1 MGGEGEGEEGRERR
15 EGEGGK
21 RGKKEGRRD
30 RGRENRIFPAS
41 WSFFVPTS

>member
-1 MGGEGEGEEGRERR
+1 MGGEGEEGGERR
-15 EGEGGK
+15 EGGGGGGK
-21 RGKKEGRRD
+21 RGGKEGRRD